1 MNRFVFTIIA
11 ILLSVVVGILLVHP
25 KYQTFE
31 EKRAEIELK
40 EKELENIEERFGEV
54 EEALSK
60 LENYQEELAKID
72 TALPDDPSIPTLL
85 AFLKK
90 TVEVNTLSL
99 KNLSTNFVSS
109 FDKEESISVNENVSA
124 EGEESFMEGEEAS
137 SEKTIQEI
145 EISITVFGSYE
156 LFKAFL
162 TDLEESARL
171 IEVKDIS
178 FSYSAGAEGGYSFGL
193 KLKTH
198 SY

>member
-1 MNRFVFTIIA
+1 
-11 ILLSVVVGILLVHP
+11 
-25 KYQTFE
+25 
-31 EKRAEIELK
+31 
-40 EKELENIEERFGEV
+40 
-54 EEALSK
+54 
-60 LENYQEELAKID
+60 
-72 TALPDDPSIPTLL
+72 
-85 AFLKK
+85 
-90 TVEVNTLSL
+90 
-99 KNLSTNFVSS
+99 
-109 FDKEESISVNENVSA
+109 
-124 EGEESFMEGEEAS
+124 MEGEEAS

-178 FSYSAGAEGGYSFGL
+178 FSYSVGAEGGYSFGL